1 MKKTTFGIFLSVLVL
16 IGLSSCNP
24 KRNDSKFL
32 INEVMMD
39 NQTNCITPYGDHTPW
54 IEIYNKS
61 YNTAD
66 LAGSLIKMSNTPGDT
81 VSYTIPKGDI
91 LTKVTQRNQILFYAD
106 GNANRGTFHTNFT
119 LDPAKTTWI
128 ALYDTRMNL
137 LDEVTIPANTISTDQ
152 SYARRDDGTADWEV
166 KGGNDLSK
174 YVTPGANNQIKEAS
188 AKMDKFAQKD
198 KTGLGM
204 SITAMSV
211 VFFALLLLYL
221 SFRSVG
227 NYFSNRDTNKA
238 AVAIAPNA
246 EKGIKKP
253 AAKAAA
259 SSDDV
264 YAAIAMA
271 LYEYQ
276 GGMHD
281 VESYVITIVEN
292 HPAWNSKAGMMRQK
306 PIRKF

>member
-1 MKKTTFGIFLSVLVL
+1 MKKTTFGIFLSALVL

-54 IEIYNKS
+54 IEIFNKS

-66 LAGSLIKMSNTPGDT
+66 LAGSSIKMSNTPGDT
-81 VSYTIPKGDI
+81 VSYIIPKGDI

-106 GNANRGTFHTNFT
+106 GDANRGTFHTNFT
-119 LDPAKTTWI
+119 LDPAKATWI
-128 ALYDTRMNL
+128 ALYDTRMHL
-137 LDEVTIPANTISTDQ
+137 LDQITIPVNTISTDQ
-152 SYARRDDGTADWEV
+152 SYGRRDDGTADWEV
-166 KGGNDLSK
+166 KGGNDPTK

-188 AKMDKFAQKD
+188 AKMDKFAKQD
-198 KTGLGM
+198 KSGLGM
-204 SITAMSV
+204 AITAMSV

-227 NYFSNRDTNKA
+227 KYFSHRDEKKVAA
-238 AVAIAPNA
+238 AVDPVSEQVA
-246 EKGIKKP
+246 EKQTAKT
-253 AAKAAA
+253 AA
-259 SSDDV
+259 SDDV

-271 LYEYQ
+271 IYEYQ

-281 VESYVITIVEN
+281 VESNVITIIED
-292 HPAWNSKAGMMRQK
+292 HSAWNSKAEMMRQK